1 MTNPITLP
9 QPVEEF
15 GRHPMQAK
23 PGNLFLM
30 DFLVVPW
37 GLSPYP
43 NQTLQL
49 SMQVVV
55 KKPFEGMFP
64 LDMEFGKLRM
74 QARPGPVL
82 VSTKAD
88 SFLDFAFIL
97 PIQM

>member
-15 GRHPMQAK
+15 GKRPMQAK
-23 PGNLFLM
+23 PGNPFRM

-43 NQTLQL
+43 NLTLQP
-49 SMQVVV
+49 SMPVVV
-55 KKPFEGMFP
+55 KKPFEGMFL

-74 QARPGPVL
+74 LGRPGPVL
-82 VSTKAD
+82 A
-88 SFLDFAFIL
+88 
-97 PIQM
+97 